1 MTQRIF
7 ADIRINRHFLLQDN
21 MAAIKRGGLLVC
33 NMVRSLFSI
42 GYAVEKEAQMKIT
55 TMKLSDLRKPE
66 KNVRI
71 HTEQQLK
78 EFERSVTMFGQIR
91 PIVVDE
97 NNVILAG
104 NGLYD
109 TLAAM
114 GKDTADVYRY
124 DNLTENQKKKLM
136 IADNKIFS
144 LGIENL
150 ETLNSFLEELQGDL
164 DIPGFDEEI
173 LRQMVSDA
181 EDVTD
186 KIAEY
191 GTLDDT
197 EIQSI
202 KANAARKEQQAVSQE
217 QKEESEASGT
227 ATSELIQEEQDG
239 ETTEIKKFVI
249 CPKCGEKIWL

>member
-1 MTQRIF
+1 MEVI
-7 ADIRINRHFLLQDN
+7 
-21 MAAIKRGGLLVC
+21 
-33 NMVRSLFSI
+33 
-42 GYAVEKEAQMKIT
+42 
-55 TMKLSDLRKPE
+55 TMKLADLVKPE

-78 EFERSVTMFGQIR
+78 EFQRSVTMFGQIR

-97 NNVILAG
+97 NNIILAG

-109 TLAAM
+109 TLVAM
-114 GKDTADVYRY
+114 GRDTADVYRY

-150 ETLNSFLEELQGDL
+150 ETLNSFLEDLQGDL

-173 LRQMVSDA
+173 LKQMVSEA
-181 EDVTD
+181 EDITD
-186 KIAEY
+186 KLSEY
-191 GTLDDT
+191 GTLDEE
-197 EIQSI
+197 EIRSI
-202 KANAARKEQQAVSQE
+202 KENGEKKEQQIQRM
-217 QKEESEASGT
+217 ESEQGDGQTEQAPAVPIQQEPAGDDGDT
-227 ATSELIQEEQDG
+227 A
-239 ETTEIKKFVI
+239 EIRKFVI

>member
-1 MTQRIF
+1 MEI
-7 ADIRINRHFLLQDN
+7 I
-21 MAAIKRGGLLVC
+21 
-33 NMVRSLFSI
+33 
-42 GYAVEKEAQMKIT
+42 
-55 TMKLSDLRKPE
+55 TMKLADLVKPE

-78 EFERSVTMFGQIR
+78 EFQRSVKMFGQIR

-97 NNVILAG
+97 NNIILAG

-109 TLAAM
+109 TLIAM
-114 GKDTADVYRY
+114 GKETADVYRY

-150 ETLNSFLEELQGDL
+150 ETLNSFLEDLQGDL

-173 LRQMVSDA
+173 LKQMVSEA
-181 EDVTD
+181 EDITD
-186 KIAEY
+186 KISEY
-191 GTLDDT
+191 GTLDDE

-202 KANAARKEQQAVSQE
+202 KENAERKEQQIQRM
-217 QKEESEASGT
+217 ESEQENG
-227 ATSELIQEEQDG
+227 QEEQAPAVPIQQEPAGDDG
-239 ETTEIKKFVI
+239 DTAEIRKFVI
-249 CPKCGEKIWL
+249 CSNCGEKIWL

>member
-1 MTQRIF
+1 MEVI
-7 ADIRINRHFLLQDN
+7 
-21 MAAIKRGGLLVC
+21 
-33 NMVRSLFSI
+33 
-42 GYAVEKEAQMKIT
+42 
-55 TMKLSDLRKPE
+55 TMKLSELKKPE

-71 HTEQQLK
+71 HTEQQLR

-97 NNVILAG
+97 KGVILAG

-109 TLAAM
+109 TLVAM
-114 GKDTADVYRY
+114 GRETAEVYKY
-124 DNLTENQKKKLM
+124 DSLTENQKKKLM

-150 ETLNSFLEELQGDL
+150 DTLNAFLEEMQGDL
-164 DIPGFDEEI
+164 DIPGFDEDI

-181 EDVTD
+181 EDVTG

-191 GTLDDT
+191 GTLDED

-202 KANAARKEQQAVSQE
+202 KKNAAKKERQPSTPAGQDADL
-217 QKEESEASGT
+217 EAAGT
-227 ATSELIQEEQDG
+227 ETSEMIQEERD
-239 ETTEIKKFVI
+239 EDTAEIRKFVN
-249 CPKCGEKIWL
+249 CPNCGEKIWL

>member
-1 MTQRIF
+1 
-7 ADIRINRHFLLQDN
+7 
-21 MAAIKRGGLLVC
+21 
-33 NMVRSLFSI
+33 
-42 GYAVEKEAQMKIT
+42 MKII
-55 TMKLSDLRKPE
+55 TMKLADLIKPE

-78 EFERSVTMFGQIR
+78 EFRRSIKMFGQIR

-109 TLAAM
+109 TLISM
-114 GKDTADVYRY
+114 GAETADVYKY

-150 ETLNSFLEELQGDL
+150 DTLNSFLEDLSDDL

-173 LRQMVSDA
+173 LKQMVSEA
-181 EDVTD
+181 EDVTEKLSD
-186 KIAEY
+186 Y
-191 GTLDDT
+191 GTLDDEEIENIKNKTYSQPVLGINTT
-197 EIQSI
+197 ENEFNDEKHIEDKPI
-202 KANAARKEQQAVSQE
+202 IATNEFNGKN
-217 QKEESEASGT
+217 EESAEV
-227 ATSELIQEEQDG
+227 Q
-239 ETTEIKKFVI
+239 KFII

>member
-1 MTQRIF
+1 MEVI
-7 ADIRINRHFLLQDN
+7 
-21 MAAIKRGGLLVC
+21 
-33 NMVRSLFSI
+33 
-42 GYAVEKEAQMKIT
+42 
-55 TMKLSDLRKPE
+55 TMKLADLVKPE

-78 EFERSVTMFGQIR
+78 EFQRSVTMFGQIR

-109 TLAAM
+109 TLVAM
-114 GKDTADVYRY
+114 GRETADVYRY

-150 ETLNSFLEELQGDL
+150 ETLNNFLEDLQGDL

-173 LRQMVSDA
+173 LKQMVSEA
-181 EDVTD
+181 EDITD
-186 KIAEY
+186 KLSEY
-191 GTLDDT
+191 GTLDEE
-197 EIQSI
+197 EIRSI
-202 KANAARKEQQAVSQE
+202 KENGEKKEQQIQRM
-217 QKEESEASGT
+217 ESEQRDGQTEQSPAVAIQQET
-227 ATSELIQEEQDG
+227 AEDDG
-239 ETTEIKKFVI
+239 DTAEIRKFVI
-249 CPKCGEKIWL
+249 CPNCGEKIWL

>member
-1 MTQRIF
+1 MEI
-7 ADIRINRHFLLQDN
+7 I
-21 MAAIKRGGLLVC
+21 
-33 NMVRSLFSI
+33 
-42 GYAVEKEAQMKIT
+42 
-55 TMKLSDLRKPE
+55 TMKLMDLVKPE

-78 EFERSVTMFGQIR
+78 EFQRSVKMFGQIR

-104 NGLYD
+104 NGLYE
-109 TLAAM
+109 TLIAM
-114 GKDTADVYRY
+114 GKETADVYKY

-150 ETLNSFLEELQGDL
+150 DTLNSFLEDLQGDL
-164 DIPGFDEEI
+164 DIPGFDEDI
-173 LRQMVSDA
+173 LKQMVSEA
-181 EDVTD
+181 EDVTE
-186 KIAEY
+186 KLSEY
-191 GTLDDT
+191 GTLDDE

-202 KANAARKEQQAVSQE
+202 KESGERKEQQIQKAEAEQATPAPQPIAQPQQE
-217 QKEESEASGT
+217 MPEDSE
-227 ATSELIQEEQDG
+227 D
-239 ETTEIKKFVI
+239 TTEVKKFVI

>member
-1 MTQRIF
+1 MEI
-7 ADIRINRHFLLQDN
+7 I
-21 MAAIKRGGLLVC
+21 
-33 NMVRSLFSI
+33 
-42 GYAVEKEAQMKIT
+42 
-55 TMKLSDLRKPE
+55 TMKLVDLVKPE

-78 EFERSVTMFGQIR
+78 EFQRSVKMFGQIR

-104 NGLYD
+104 NGLYE
-109 TLAAM
+109 TLIAM
-114 GKDTADVYRY
+114 GKETADVYKY

-150 ETLNSFLEELQGDL
+150 DTLNSFLEDLQGDL
-164 DIPGFDEEI
+164 DIPGFDEDI
-173 LRQMVSDA
+173 LKQMVSEA
-181 EDVTD
+181 EDVTE
-186 KIAEY
+186 KLSEY
-191 GTLDDT
+191 GTLDDE

-202 KANAARKEQQAVSQE
+202 KESGERKEQQI
-217 QKEESEASGT
+217 QKAE
-227 ATSELIQEEQDG
+227 EEQATPAPQPIAQSQQEMPEDS
-239 ETTEIKKFVI
+239 EDTTEVKKFVI

>member
-1 MTQRIF
+1 
-7 ADIRINRHFLLQDN
+7 
-21 MAAIKRGGLLVC
+21 
-33 NMVRSLFSI
+33 
-42 GYAVEKEAQMKIT
+42 
-55 TMKLSDLRKPE
+55 MKLTKIKLADLIKPE

-71 HTEQQLK
+71 HTEQQIK
-78 EFERSVTMFGQIR
+78 EFRRSVEMFGQIR

-104 NGLYD
+104 SGLYD
-109 TLAAM
+109 TLIAM

-150 ETLNSFLEELQGDL
+150 ETLNSFLEDLQGDL

-173 LRQMVSDA
+173 LKQMVSEA
-181 EDVTD
+181 EDVTE
-186 KIAEY
+186 KLSEY
-191 GTLDDT
+191 GTLDEE
-197 EIQSI
+197 EIRSI
-202 KANAARKEQQAVSQE
+202 RENAEKKEQQMQRLESGQAEQETAVAVQRE
-217 QKEESEASGT
+217 PASDNG
-227 ATSELIQEEQDG
+227 DP
-239 ETTEIKKFVI
+239 TEIRKFVV

>member
-1 MTQRIF
+1 MKV
-7 ADIRINRHFLLQDN
+7 
-21 MAAIKRGGLLVC
+21 IK
-33 NMVRSLFSI
+33 
-42 GYAVEKEAQMKIT
+42 
-55 TMKLSDLRKPE
+55 MKLADLVKPK

-71 HTEQQLK
+71 HTEQQIK
-78 EFERSVTMFGQIR
+78 EFCRSVEMFGQIR

-109 TLAAM
+109 TLIAM
-114 GKDTADVYRY
+114 GKDTAEVYRY

-150 ETLNSFLEELQGDL
+150 ETLNSFLEDLHGDL

-173 LRQMVSDA
+173 LKQMVSEA
-181 EDVTD
+181 EDVTE
-186 KIAEY
+186 KLSEY
-191 GTLDDT
+191 GTLDEE

-202 KANAARKEQQAVSQE
+202 KEAAKKKEQQIQRMESNQGGVQSNQTPLEVVQQE
-217 QKEESEASGT
+217 PEADHEES
-227 ATSELIQEEQDG
+227 
-239 ETTEIKKFVI
+239 TEIRKFVV
-249 CPKCGEKIWL
+249 CSNCGEKIWL

>member
-1 MTQRIF
+1 MEVI
-7 ADIRINRHFLLQDN
+7 
-21 MAAIKRGGLLVC
+21 
-33 NMVRSLFSI
+33 
-42 GYAVEKEAQMKIT
+42 
-55 TMKLSDLRKPE
+55 TMKLADLVKPE

-78 EFERSVTMFGQIR
+78 EFQRSVKMFGQIR

-109 TLAAM
+109 TLLAM
-114 GKDTADVYRY
+114 GKETADVYRY

-150 ETLNSFLEELQGDL
+150 ETLNCFLEDLQGDL

-173 LRQMVSDA
+173 LKQMVSDA
-181 EDVTD
+181 EDITD
-186 KIAEY
+186 KLSEY
-191 GTLDDT
+191 GTLDDE

-202 KANAARKEQQAVSQE
+202 KESGERKEQQIKRIESREEEPAAAPPPTVPATQE
-217 QKEESEASGT
+217 AEKEDEDT
-227 ATSELIQEEQDG
+227 AEVR
-239 ETTEIKKFVI
+239 KFVI

>member
-1 MTQRIF
+1 MEI
-7 ADIRINRHFLLQDN
+7 I
-21 MAAIKRGGLLVC
+21 
-33 NMVRSLFSI
+33 
-42 GYAVEKEAQMKIT
+42 
-55 TMKLSDLRKPE
+55 TMKLSDLVRPE

-71 HTEQQLK
+71 HTEKQIK
-78 EFERSVTMFGQIR
+78 EFQRSVEMFGQIR

-109 TLAAM
+109 TLIAM
-114 GKDTADVYRY
+114 GRETADVYRY
-124 DNLTENQKKKLM
+124 DKLTDNQKKKLM

-150 ETLNSFLEELQGDL
+150 ETLNSFLEDLRGDL

-173 LRQMVSDA
+173 LKQMVSEA
-181 EDVTD
+181 EDITD
-186 KIAEY
+186 KLCEY
-191 GTLDDT
+191 GTLDDE

-202 KANAARKEQQAVSQE
+202 RENAERKEQQMQRIEDRQESVLQSEQPSQ
-217 QKEESEASGT
+217 QTSG
-227 ATSELIQEEQDG
+227 EDNEK
-239 ETTEIKKFVI
+239 TTEVRKFVI

>member
-1 MTQRIF
+1 MQ
-7 ADIRINRHFLLQDN
+7 
-21 MAAIKRGGLLVC
+21 V
-33 NMVRSLFSI
+33 
-42 GYAVEKEAQMKIT
+42 T
-55 TMKLSDLRKPE
+55 TMNLSELVKPE

-71 HTEQQLK
+71 HTEQQIK
-78 EFERSVTMFGQIR
+78 EFKRSVTMFGQIR
-91 PIVVDE
+91 PIVIDE

-109 TLAAM
+109 TLVAM
-114 GKDTADVYRY
+114 GKDTAEVYKY
-124 DNLTENQKKKLM
+124 DNLTESQKKKLM

-150 ETLNSFLEELQGDL
+150 DTLNSFLEDLQGDL

-173 LRQMVSDA
+173 LKQMVSEA
-181 EDVTD
+181 EEVTD

-191 GTLDDT
+191 GTLDDE

-202 KANAARKEQQAVSQE
+202 KDNAARKESLEPKIQE
-217 QKEESEASGT
+217 SGSNNSEMPQNAPVIP
-227 ATSELIQEEQDG
+227 TSEKIQEEQDE
-239 ETTEIKKFVI
+239 ETTEVKKFVI

>member
-1 MTQRIF
+1 
-7 ADIRINRHFLLQDN
+7 
-21 MAAIKRGGLLVC
+21 
-33 NMVRSLFSI
+33 
-42 GYAVEKEAQMKIT
+42 MKIS
-55 TMKLSDLRKPE
+55 TMKLADLIKPE

-78 EFERSVTMFGQIR
+78 EFRRSIKMFGQIR

-109 TLAAM
+109 TLISM
-114 GKDTADVYRY
+114 GAETADVYKY

-150 ETLNSFLEELQGDL
+150 DTLNSFLEDLSDDL

-173 LRQMVSDA
+173 LKVNFDN
-181 EDVTD
+181 EL
-186 KIAEY
+186 EY
-191 GTLDDT
+191 ALNCA
-197 EIQSI
+197 
-202 KANAARKEQQAVSQE
+202 KRKEILKDGFLLEPKENMTLQE
-217 QKEESEASGT
+217 WAPFLALSLVLQYYKSFKN
-227 ATSELIQEEQDG
+227 LPPI
-239 ETTEIKKFVI
+239 
-249 CPKCGEKIWL
+249 L

>member
-1 MTQRIF
+1 MEVI
-7 ADIRINRHFLLQDN
+7 A
-21 MAAIKRGGLLVC
+21 
-33 NMVRSLFSI
+33 
-42 GYAVEKEAQMKIT
+42 
-55 TMKLSDLRKPE
+55 MKLADLIKPE

-71 HTEQQLK
+71 HTKQQLK
-78 EFERSVTMFGQIR
+78 EFRRSVEMFGQIR
-91 PIVVDE
+91 PIVIDE

-114 GKDTADVYRY
+114 GKETADVYQY
-124 DNLTENQKKKLM
+124 NNLTESQKKKLM

-150 ETLNSFLEELQGDL
+150 ETLNSFLEDLQGDL

-173 LRQMVSDA
+173 LKQMVSDA
-181 EDVTD
+181 EDITD
-186 KIAEY
+186 KISEY
-191 GTLDDT
+191 GTLDDE

-202 KANAARKEQQAVSQE
+202 KENAERKEQRIQKIETGQESASQS
-217 QKEESEASGT
+217 EES
-227 ATSELIQEEQDG
+227 LHQEYEEDNE
-239 ETTEIKKFVI
+239 ETTEVRKFVI

>member
-1 MTQRIF
+1 MEVI
-7 ADIRINRHFLLQDN
+7 
-21 MAAIKRGGLLVC
+21 V
-33 NMVRSLFSI
+33 
-42 GYAVEKEAQMKIT
+42 
-55 TMKLSDLRKPE
+55 MKLSELKKPE

-71 HTEQQLK
+71 HTEQQIK
-78 EFERSVTMFGQIR
+78 EFERSITMFGQIR

-109 TLAAM
+109 TLVAM

-150 ETLNSFLEELQGDL
+150 DTLNCFLEELQGDL

-181 EDVTD
+181 DEVTS

-191 GTLDDT
+191 GTLDDD

-202 KANAARKEQQAVSQE
+202 KENAARKGQQAMPQE
-217 QKEESEASGT
+217 PNREPEAPGT
-227 ATSELIQEEQDG
+227 ATSELIQEEQDE

>member
-1 MTQRIF
+1 MEI
-7 ADIRINRHFLLQDN
+7 I
-21 MAAIKRGGLLVC
+21 
-33 NMVRSLFSI
+33 
-42 GYAVEKEAQMKIT
+42 
-55 TMKLSDLRKPE
+55 TMKLVDLVKPE

-78 EFERSVTMFGQIR
+78 EFQRSVKMFGQIR

-104 NGLYD
+104 NGLYE
-109 TLAAM
+109 TLIAM
-114 GKDTADVYRY
+114 GKETADVYKY

-150 ETLNSFLEELQGDL
+150 DTLNSFLEDLQSDL
-164 DIPGFDEEI
+164 DIPGFDEDI
-173 LRQMVSDA
+173 LKQMVSEA
-181 EDVTD
+181 EDVTE
-186 KIAEY
+186 KLSEY
-191 GTLDDT
+191 GTLDDE

-202 KANAARKEQQAVSQE
+202 KESGERKEQQIQKAEAEQATPAPQPIAQP
-217 QKEESEASGT
+217 QKEMPEDSE
-227 ATSELIQEEQDG
+227 D
-239 ETTEIKKFVI
+239 TTEVKKFVI

>member
-1 MTQRIF
+1 MEVI
-7 ADIRINRHFLLQDN
+7 
-21 MAAIKRGGLLVC
+21 
-33 NMVRSLFSI
+33 
-42 GYAVEKEAQMKIT
+42 
-55 TMKLSDLRKPE
+55 TMKLVNLVKPE

-71 HTEQQLK
+71 HTKQQLK

-109 TLAAM
+109 TLVAM
-114 GKDTADVYRY
+114 GRETADVYRY
-124 DNLTENQKKKLM
+124 DNLTDNQKKKLM

-150 ETLNSFLEELQGDL
+150 DTFNHFLEELQGDL

-173 LRQMVSDA
+173 LNQMVADA
-181 EDVTD
+181 DEITE
-186 KIAEY
+186 KLSEY
-191 GTLDDT
+191 GSLDD
-197 EIQSI
+197 EEIKIMKENNEKREQKGIESNSFHNQSIQSE
-202 KANAARKEQQAVSQE
+202 NADISLEPTIDTPLPVNRIMDRQTESTAEQRH
-217 QKEESEASGT
+217 
-227 ATSELIQEEQDG
+227 I
-239 ETTEIKKFVI
+239 I

>member
-1 MTQRIF
+1 MEI
-7 ADIRINRHFLLQDN
+7 I
-21 MAAIKRGGLLVC
+21 
-33 NMVRSLFSI
+33 
-42 GYAVEKEAQMKIT
+42 
-55 TMKLSDLRKPE
+55 TMKLVDLVKPE

-78 EFERSVTMFGQIR
+78 EFQRSVKMFGQIR

-104 NGLYD
+104 NGLYE
-109 TLAAM
+109 TLIAM
-114 GKDTADVYRY
+114 GKETADVYKY

-150 ETLNSFLEELQGDL
+150 DTLNSFLEDMQGDL
-164 DIPGFDEEI
+164 DIPGFDEDI
-173 LRQMVSDA
+173 LKQMVSEA
-181 EDVTD
+181 EDVTE
-186 KIAEY
+186 KLSEY
-191 GTLDDT
+191 GTLDDE

-202 KANAARKEQQAVSQE
+202 KESGERKEQQIQKAEAE
-217 QKEESEASGT
+217 Q
-227 ATSELIQEEQDG
+227 ATSAPQPIAQPQQEMPEDS
-239 ETTEIKKFVI
+239 EDTTEVKKFVI